1 MGGGVRTLAD
11 GLLPLRELTTRR
23 RLEVHSSGASELANN
38 VTASVSVHFST
49 TYRGSVS
56 LDDYVLPWGVVS
68 NSISGI
74 AGGLIALFAAT
85 QSSTISSHGG
95 FCAKKLRSLELVW

>member
-1 MGGGVRTLAD
+1 VLAK
-11 GLLPLRELTTRR
+11 
-23 RLEVHSSGASELANN
+23 N

-56 LDDYVLPWGVVS
+56 LDDYVLPCGDVS

-74 AGGLIALFAAT
+74 AGGLNALFAPT
-85 QSSTISSHGG
+85 QSSTVSSHGRG
-95 FCAKKLRSLELVW
+95 FCAKKLSSSELVW

>member
-1 MGGGVRTLAD
+1 V
-11 GLLPLRELTTRR
+11 P
-23 RLEVHSSGASELANN
+23 AND

-56 LDDYVLPWGVVS
+56 LDDYVLPWGDLS

-74 AGGLIALFAAT
+74 AGGLIALFAAA
-85 QSSTISSHGG
+85 QRSTISSHGRV